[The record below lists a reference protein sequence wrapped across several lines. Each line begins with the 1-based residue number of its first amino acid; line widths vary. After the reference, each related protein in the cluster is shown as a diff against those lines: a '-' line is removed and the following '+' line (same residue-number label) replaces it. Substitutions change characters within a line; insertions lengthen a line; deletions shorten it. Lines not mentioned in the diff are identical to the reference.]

1 MLIVDSQVHIWTSGM
16 PTNRAHRQ
24 ISSFTKDDL
33 LKEMDEAG
41 VNAAVIHPPGWD
53 PNANEVAVNA
63 ARQHPDRLSILG
75 NFPLDRPE
83 SRTLLDGWKQRPGM
97 LGLRFTFQQPHQQ
110 AWLRDGS
117 LDWLW
122 SAAELAR
129 VPIGLA
135 AASFLPIVGE
145 IAARHPGLKL
155 HVDHLGRAGGTK
167 DEAAFANLPE
177 LLALARYPNVAVKAS
192 GAPSYS
198 SQPYPF
204 RNIQTYIKQIYD
216 AFGPERTFWGT
227 DITRMPCSWRQC
239 VTMFTE
245 ELSWLSGHDQELV
258 MGRALCNWIDWKLP
272 G

>member
-53 PNANEVAVNA
+53 PNANEVAVDA

-110 AWLRDGS
+110 TWLRDGS

-122 SAAELAR
+122 SAAERAGVRSPPSGAEAARRSPGQGRRYEGRGGLRQPAR
-129 VPIGLA
+129 VPG
-135 AASFLPIVGE
+135 
-145 IAARHPGLKL
+145 PGQVSKC
-155 HVDHLGRAGGTK
+155 
-167 DEAAFANLPE
+167 
-177 LLALARYPNVAVKAS
+177 S
-192 GAPSYS
+192 G
-198 SQPYPF
+198 
-204 RNIQTYIKQIYD
+204 
-216 AFGPERTFWGT
+216 
-227 DITRMPCSWRQC
+227 
-239 VTMFTE
+239 
-245 ELSWLSGHDQELV
+245 
-258 MGRALCNWIDWKLP
+258 
-272 G
+272 